1 MKHYYTLYSGGKEL
15 YELNKSLWKPGEQI
29 SPGYFNV
36 PHILIIGANP
46 RLVTPDMMDDYRFM
60 FDLQDYDEFE
70 ETYRNVISSTAL
82 SVTSKTLNVLCDLK
96 SEYVSFTNIIKEP
109 TTTEDDITEDMK
121 IKYVE
126 VTKKQIELF
135 KPLLVIP
142 VGSLAK
148 KLLIGEDA
156 EFNHIYQIDNVYYY
170 PLYHYSYLLRH
181 GTSYLEG
188 YYTKSKTEINEI
200 LKTHALIQV
209 TNRLIFY
216 RDIDGKKQSYE
227 NPVKNSPLYVP
238 DKNGEYLSIY
248 DEPLAVKTFNNFNS
262 VVYQKGFMPETM
274 FGVGREIDYVHFYKF
289 TVYDIETDFC
299 NTPEN
304 PTKRVL
310 SVATYHPLLN
320 KSNIIVLDNE
330 KHSFPSQYKEFK
342 VIVCKTEEELLSTAF
357 EVFSYFDMIVGWF
370 SNSFDIM
377 YLVNRAKMLNVDI
390 KKAMPQYVPDNE
402 PISKY
407 PPKCEGLSFIDA
419 AEIFKFIANSLTS
432 EESGTV
438 SRNLSNVG
446 QLLLGESKVDL
457 PPSQIPFAWEN
468 DPEKFLEY
476 ASQDVRLT
484 WGVLREGKLLD
495 ILYTRQLIAKLNA
508 EKLMY
513 NSQVI
518 ENILL
523 RSYPEYKFP
532 SRIKRNKDEELG
544 SIPGGLVLP
553 TIPGLYK
560 NVVVFDFSGMYP
572 SLIMTFNISPEVLVG
587 ANKSPLANRN
597 VEVNGIAFSTH
608 KVGMMVEVEQK
619 LKNWRKQYK
628 MKVAS
633 TTRSMHTYYYVL
645 QDSIKQLMN
654 SMYGVLSY
662 IGFLLYDPRVGT
674 TITTL
679 GQKMLDYI
687 KSYAESHGYK
697 VLYGDTDS
705 IFIKFPDSLNIQE
718 LKDSSYKMQTD
729 LNSALHKFAEQYNH
743 DAEYLKKYYS
753 LTLEVDKIFS
763 KFKITDAKKRY
774 FGMLENNGT
783 SKLYIKGFET
793 RRHDTPAVFMEAY
806 REIYKYILDDNVS
819 GLTDYIRNF
828 KKSLPTLPTE
838 KFVMHIK
845 IGKKP
850 EEYDRDYE
858 IVRAANSVDTNFQ
871 RGDTLNMLYTINGEV
886 HYQGQDVSV
895 DYDRYFDKFIIGKLL
910 LLDKNVYDMVLSS
923 INGQKKLIEYGMPSE
938 IN

>member
-15 YELNKSLWKPGEQI
+15 YELNKSLWKPGQQI
-29 SPGYFNV
+29 QPGYFNV
-36 PHILIIGANP
+36 PHILIVGANP

-60 FDLQDYDEFE
+60 FDLEDYDKFE
-70 ETYRNVISSTAL
+70 ETYRNVISSTPL
-82 SVTSKTLNVLCDLK
+82 SATSKTLNVLCDLK
-96 SEYVSFTNIIKEP
+96 SEYVSFTNIVKEP
-109 TTTEDDITEDMK
+109 TTTESDITDDMK
-121 IKYVE
+121 TKYVE

-135 KPLLVIP
+135 KPLLVITL
-142 VGSLAK
+142 GALAK
-148 KLLIGEDA
+148 NLLIGEDA
-156 EFNHIYQIDNVYYY
+156 EFNHIYQIDSVYYY

-181 GTSYLEG
+181 GTKHLEE
-188 YYTKSKTEINEI
+188 YYTKSKAEINEI

-216 RDIDGKKQSYE
+216 RDIDGKKQSYP
-227 NPVKNSPLYVP
+227 NPIKNPPLYVP
-238 DKNGEYLSIY
+238 DKNGKYLSIY
-248 DEPLAVKTFNNFNS
+248 DEPLNVKPFNNETS
-262 VVYQKGFMPETM
+262 LVYQKSLMPETL
-274 FGVGREIDYVHFYKF
+274 FGVGRKIDYVHFYKF

-310 SVATYHPLLN
+310 SVQTYHPILN
-320 KSNIIVLDNE
+320 KFNIIVLDND
-330 KHSFPSQYKEFK
+330 KHNFPDHYKEFK
-342 VIVCKTEEELLSTAF
+342 VIVCKTEEELLRTAF
-357 EVFSYFDMIVGWF
+357 EVFSYFDMVVGWF
-370 SNSFDIM
+370 SNAFDIM
-377 YLVNRAKMLNVDI
+377 YLVNRAKLLNVDI
-390 KKAMPQYVPDNE
+390 KESMPQYIPDNE
-402 PISKY
+402 LVSKY
-407 PPKCEGLSFIDA
+407 PPKCEGVSFIDA
-419 AEIFKFIANSLTS
+419 AEIFKFTANSLTS

-438 SRNLSNVG
+438 SRSLSNVG

-457 PPSQIPFAWEN
+457 PPSQIPLAWEN

-476 ASQDVRLT
+476 ATQDVRLT

-532 SRIKRNKDEELG
+532 SRIKRNKDAESG

-553 TIPGLYK
+553 TLPGLYK
-560 NVVVFDFSGMYP
+560 NVIVFDFSGMYP
-572 SLIMTFNISPEVLVG
+572 SLIMTFNISPEVSADV
-587 ANKSPLANRN
+587 NKSPLVNRN
-597 VEVNGIAFSTH
+597 VEVDGISFSTH
-608 KVGMMVEVEQK
+608 KVGMMVAIEQR
-619 LKNWRKQYK
+619 LKNLRKQYK
-628 MKVAS
+628 MKAAS
-633 TTRSMHTYYYVL
+633 TTGSMHTYYYVL

-662 IGFLLYDPRVGT
+662 LGFILYDPRVGT
-674 TITTL
+674 TITVL
-679 GQKMLDYI
+679 GQKMLNYV
-687 KSYAESHGYK
+687 KSYAESHGYV

-705 IFIKFPDSLNIQE
+705 VFIKFPDTLSIPE
-718 LKDSSYKMQTD
+718 LKESAYKMQAE
-729 LNSALHKFAEQYNH
+729 LNSSLYKFAEQYNH

-774 FGMLENNGT
+774 FGYLENNGV

-793 RRHDTPAVFMEAY
+793 RRHDTPAVFMDSY
-806 REIYKYILDDNVS
+806 REIYKLILDNNVS
-819 GLTDYIRNF
+819 GLIDYVKDF
-828 KKSLPTLPTE
+828 KNSLHTLPAE

-858 IVRAANSVDTNFQ
+858 IVRAAKSVDTTFQ
-871 RGDTLNMLYTINGEV
+871 RGDTLNMLYTTNGEV
-886 HYQGQDVSV
+886 HYQGQNVLV
-895 DYDRYFDKFIIGKLL
+895 DYDKYFDKFIIGKLL
-910 LLDKNVYDMVLSS
+910 LLDKNVYDIVISS
-923 INGQKKLIEYGMPSE
+923 INGQKKLMEYGMELEDS
-938 IN
+938 